1 MRIQKEI
8 ANVENIKNRQPV
20 EPLTME
26 DAVRTHKAAIDRIE
40 KDRKDVNKELGIE
53 GIEEKGFT
61 GASKEPKKVSTP
73 ELKKMKLAESLFEEL
88 EETDG
93 WTEEVQD
100 ILSEVLEDIQG
111 LKYELDN
118 CIRGAYTDCKTAE
131 ELSAYVEVLA
141 TGLQFAAEQLMDNAS
156 HLNEAAT
163 IKAGDL
169 VGMDSD
175 EVEAERERQEEEERK
190 RQEEER
196 ARAEEEQRKADE
208 KAKNDGDSAWGEK
221 DWVKERQKA
230 REKAGRDDVEPD
242 MDGYTDTE
250 KEAIRQRLRDFDNDA
265 EAQARYKR
273 KADAK
278 AAEEKEKKEK
288 EAEEKR
294 AARRDRTAGEIEKAG
309 QAIKD
314 MPGKLRNAG
323 RGVGINL
330 KY

>member
-1 MRIQKEI
+1 MIIQKEI
-8 ANVENIKNRQPV
+8 VNVENIENRQPV
-20 EPLTME
+20 EPLAME
-26 DAVRTHKAAIDRIE
+26 DAVRAHKAAIDRIE

-93 WTEEVQD
+93 WTDKVQD
-100 ILSEVLEDIQG
+100 ILSEVLNDIQD
-111 LKYELDN
+111 LKYEIDN
-118 CIRGAYTDCKTAE
+118 CVRGPYTDCKTVE
-131 ELSAYVEVLA
+131 ELAAYVEVLA
-141 TGLQFAAEQLMDNAS
+141 TGLQFAAEQLMDDAP

-169 VGMDSD
+169 AGMSD
-175 EVEAERERQEEEERK
+175 DEAEEERKRQEEEERK
-190 RQEEER
+190 RQEEEQ

-208 KAKNDGDSAWGEK
+208 KAKNDGDAAWGEK

-230 REKAGRDDVEPD
+230 REKTGRDDAEPD
-242 MDGYTDTE
+242 MDGYTDAE

-273 KADAK
+273 KADAE

-288 EAEEKR
+288 EEKEKR
-294 AARRDRTAGEIEKAG
+294 AARRDKMASDIEKAG
-309 QAIKD
+309 QSIED
-314 MPGKLRNAG
+314 MPGKLRSAG

>member
-8 ANVENIKNRQPV
+8 ANVENIKNRQPI

-26 DAVRTHKAAIDRIE
+26 DAVRAHKAAIDRIE

-61 GASKEPKKVSTP
+61 GASREPKKVSTP

-88 EETDG
+88 EETSKWPD
-93 WTEEVQD
+93 EVRD
-100 ILSEVLEDIQG
+100 ILFLALEDIQDF
-111 LKYELDN
+111 KYEIDN
-118 CIRGAYTDCKTAE
+118 CVRGVRTGCHTIE
-131 ELSAYVEVLA
+131 ELAEYVEMLSTWLHA
-141 TGLQFAAEQLMDNAS
+141 LAEQLMDDAS

-163 IKAGDL
+163 IRAGDL
-169 VGMDSD
+169 AGMSDD
-175 EVEAERERQEEEERK
+175 EVEEERERQEEEERK
-190 RQEEER
+190 RQEEEQ

-208 KAKNDGDSAWGEK
+208 KAKNDGDTAWGEK

-230 REKAGRDDVEPD
+230 RERTGRDDAEPD
-242 MDGYTDTE
+242 MDGYTDAE

-273 KADAK
+273 KADAE

-288 EAEEKR
+288 EEKEKR
-294 AARRDRTAGEIEKAG
+294 DARRDRIAGNIEKAG
-309 QAIKD
+309 QSIKD
-314 MPGKLRNAG
+314 MPGKLRSAG
-323 RGVGINL
+323 RSVGINL